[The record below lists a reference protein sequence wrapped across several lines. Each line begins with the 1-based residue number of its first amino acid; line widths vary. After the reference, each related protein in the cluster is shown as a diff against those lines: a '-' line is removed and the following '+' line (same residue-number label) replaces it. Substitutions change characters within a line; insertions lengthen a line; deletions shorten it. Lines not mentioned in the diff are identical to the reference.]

1 MSCRAE
7 APKGTATS
15 ARSSDSLIE
24 AKLAQYTTVSLTTD
38 LTKLSSN
45 ERQMLPLLIA
55 AARSMDEI
63 FWRQAYGDREAL
75 LRSIAD
81 PAVRRYAEIN
91 YGPWD
96 RLNNNAPFIDGVGPK
111 PPGSGFWLFSTDTL
125 TKKSKP
131 PVMLKN

>member
-38 LTKLSSN
+38 LTKLSSH

-63 FWRQAYGDREAL
+63 FWRQAYGDGERQEAGGG
-75 LRSIAD
+75 AAY
-81 PAVRRYAEIN
+81 PEG
-91 YGPWD
+91 GP
-96 RLNNNAPFIDGVGPK
+96 L
-111 PPGSGFWLFSTDTL
+111 
-125 TKKSKP
+125 
-131 PVMLKN
+131 